1 MQTALH
7 PIPAGRV
14 KLLPGLV
21 QQRSAINRSYL
32 LSLRSER
39 LLQNYYL
46 EAGLWTVPGKPEDCH
61 WGWESPTCQLRGHF
75 LGHWLS
81 AAAHLYAN
89 RADLEIKGKADGIV
103 AELGRC
109 QAQNGGEWA
118 GSIPEKYFQ
127 WLAQGMPV
135 WAPHYTVHKTLLGL
149 YDMAALAGSQQALEI
164 ISRWARWF
172 YRWSGRFSR
181 DGMDEIL
188 DVETGGMLELW
199 ADLYALTGES
209 IYLELVQRYER
220 RRFFNALLAGEDAL
234 TNQHANT
241 QIPEIHGAA
250 RALGGHRRGAL
261 AGCGR
266 SLLALRGDRAR
277 RVLHRRADG
286 R

>member
-1 MQTALH
+1 MQTTLH

-81 AAAHLYAN
+81 AAARLYAN

-127 WLAQGMPV
+127 WLAQGITGLG
-135 WAPHYTVHKTLLGL
+135 AP
-149 YDMAALAGSQQALEI
+149 
-164 ISRWARWF
+164 
-172 YRWSGRFSR
+172 
-181 DGMDEIL
+181 
-188 DVETGGMLELW
+188 
-199 ADLYALTGES
+199 
-209 IYLELVQRYER
+209 
-220 RRFFNALLAGEDAL
+220 
-234 TNQHANT
+234 
-241 QIPEIHGAA
+241 
-250 RALGGHRRGAL
+250 
-261 AGCGR
+261 
-266 SLLALRGDRAR
+266 
-277 RVLHRRADG
+277 LHRP
-286 R
+286 